1 MKSRKNIPIHVEIW
15 IASRILSEETEFFT
29 KKELMVCIEREFG
42 DIRSGISTHIS
53 SCCVANKPSN
63 HPSNY
68 NYLYWISRGEY
79 RIYRD
84 GDYTHPDKISWPN
97 QPLLKGIP
105 IKYRYLA
112 DKYFSKE
119 SIIKQKFKEKILH
132 KVQKY
137 RQRGYDVERINLE
150 KLRDHEREAIDKTML
165 MMTYNPSCARIFSNE
180 ANVKIKKRIFS
191 IIESLSDIETQ
202 KSFDRIHKDI
212 LDGIVA
218 NVKNF
223 RRTNPS
229 GIITYGQAQKGL
241 NVFLKVYVDW
251 ANLPSPEI
259 ADNVRAFLHCPLDS
273 FVMKTLKRS
282 EMELYQ
288 RYARLPCDLK
298 NITTHEQYFNWQK
311 LIDEIIQGKG
321 ETEKRTLIDV
331 IWYLESLKKKD
342 IT

>member
-15 IASRILSEETEFFT
+15 IASRLLSEEKEFFT
-29 KKELMVCIEREFG
+29 KKELMEFIEREFG
-42 DIRSGISTHIS
+42 DTRPGISIHIS

-84 GDYTHPDKISWPN
+84 SDYIHPDKIGWPS
-97 QPLLKGIP
+97 QPLLESIP
-105 IKYRYLA
+105 AKYRYLTY
-112 DKYFSKE
+112 KYFSNE
-119 SIIKQKFKEKILH
+119 LIGKQKCKEKILY
-132 KVQKY
+132 KVRKY
-137 RQRGYDVERINLE
+137 RQRGYVAERINLE
-150 KLRDHEREAIDKTML
+150 KLRDHEKEAINKTML
-165 MMTYNPSCARIFSNE
+165 MMAYNPSCARIFAHE
-180 ANVKIKKRIFS
+180 ANVRIKKRIFS
-191 IIESLSDIETQ
+191 IIEWLPDIKTQ
-202 KSFDRIHKDI
+202 ESFNKIHKDI
-212 LDGIVA
+212 LDDIVA
-218 NVKNF
+218 NIKNF
-223 RRTNPS
+223 REKNPS

-251 ANLPSPEI
+251 ANLPSSEI

-273 FVMKTLKRS
+273 IVMKILKRN
-282 EMELYQ
+282 EAELYWKHG
-288 RYARLPCDLK
+288 RLPCDLK
-298 NITTHEQYFNWQK
+298 NITTYEQYFSWQK

-321 ETEKRTLIDV
+321 NTEKRTLIDV